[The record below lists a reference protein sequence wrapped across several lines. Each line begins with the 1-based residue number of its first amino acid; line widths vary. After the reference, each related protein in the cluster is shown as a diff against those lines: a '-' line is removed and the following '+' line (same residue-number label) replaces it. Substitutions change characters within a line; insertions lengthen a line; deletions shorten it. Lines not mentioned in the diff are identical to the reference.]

1 MIFWTE
7 PGPHLSFPSLF
18 VHNPISVTFIDT
30 TTNRPFETEKFGLE
44 NIKPGLY
51 LILGTEQRSEIAGL
65 EKIGSNSLRLK

>member
-1 MIFWTE
+1 
-7 PGPHLSFPSLF
+7 
-18 VHNPISVTFIDT
+18 VTFIDT